1 MLRSNQTYKMK
12 TKNTEQ
18 KVLNTIKKYKLAS
31 KKDRILVALSGGKD
45 STTVLYILRGAGFQ
59 VSALMIDLH
68 LGEWSEKHKKNM
80 QKFCENIGVKLHIID
95 LRKELGSGI
104 CFIKQVVKEKKN
116 LSGCTVCGVIKKW
129 ILNKYAKKLGAT
141 RLATGHNLDDEAQT
155 VLINFLKGNLY
166 LGVGSKPL
174 TGIEQKTQKI
184 FVQRIKPLFFIPEE
198 EIREYSKK
206 MKFPVLYEKC
216 PCAFGTYRIETRQW
230 MRNLNLTNKE
240 KLKIVEGFQKLIP
253 KLEKKTEKREI
264 RACKT
269 CGEPASHEVCNACC
283 ILSCLKEM

>member
-1 MLRSNQTYKMK
+1 MVERVFEK
-12 TKNTEQ
+12 
-18 KVLNTIKKYKLAS
+18 KVLQIIKKYRLAS
-31 KKDRILVALSGGKD
+31 KKDKVLVALSGGKD
-45 STTVLYILRGAGFQ
+45 STSVLYILKKAGFD

-68 LGEWSEKHKKNM
+68 LGLWSEKHKKNM
-80 QKFCENIGVKLHIID
+80 TGFCDELEVNLHVVD

-129 ILNKYAKKLGAT
+129 ILNKYAKKLKAT
-141 RLATGHNLDDEAQT
+141 KLATGHNLDDEAQT
-155 VLINFLKGNLY
+155 VLMNFLKGNLY
-166 LGVGSKPL
+166 LGVGSKPA
-174 TGIEQKTQKI
+174 TGRIQENEKK
-184 FVQRIKPLFFIPEE
+184 FVQRIKPLFFMPEE

-206 MKFPVLYEKC
+206 MNFPVLYEKC
-216 PCAFGTYRIETRQW
+216 PCAFGTYRIETREW
-230 MRNLNLTNKE
+230 MRDLNLTSKQ

-253 KLEKKTEKREI
+253 NLEKKEKGKREL
-264 RACKT
+264 RECKI